1 MYVKLS
7 SGYWA
12 GSRHRGSV
20 ILTHRGK
27 FSGASLA
34 TPSACTGLSFPG
46 ATWRGDRGD
55 VEKKLGL
62 AFLTLAFSSS
72 SQHSD
77 RHKLGLCLG
86 GHPVWACRLLQRAAL
101 PTLETV
107 HKFRQPATCVR
118 LPFLPCRLPW
128 RPQRGVNV
136 LLHWFWNTDLSLS
149 LLKKKENQ
157 TRKHTK
163 SIKAITPY
171 KPTGPLKKPLP
182 SSCLQAEQ
190 IITLPQGR
198 KVLIKAIH

>member
-1 MYVKLS
+1 MWSPLVDSELGAGTEGLS
-7 SGYWA
+7 SLFTELTSPGPHWPHPA
-12 GSRHRGSV
+12 LVLGCPFRVSPEGV
-20 ILTHRGK
+20 I
-27 FSGASLA
+27 
-34 TPSACTGLSFPG
+34 
-46 ATWRGDRGD
+46 RGD

-62 AFLTLAFSSS
+62 AFLTLAFPSS
-72 SQHSD
+72 SQHPD

-118 LPFLPCRLPW
+118 LPFLLCRLLW
-128 RPQRGVNV
+128 HPQRGVNV
-136 LLHWFWNTDLSLS
+136 LLHRFWNTDLSLS

-171 KPTGPLKKPLP
+171 KPIGPLKKPLP